1 MVTQWLAGQDITVD
15 RLNDNHPRS
24 IMYTGITANTA
35 TTTTTETTAI
45 TTSTFTMRNNRA
57 FRVTAKALIQSSVAA
72 DTMTIRIRRTNTSGA
87 TILDTQRIYAAV
99 ASANTLCYAQNIFT
113 NTTGSDITDVLV
125 LDYLRASGTGNVL
138 VAASAS
144 QVAYIEVED
153 IGVAA
158 DFPSATAIT

>member
-1 MVTQWLAGQDITVD
+1 MVTQWLGGQDVTVD
-15 RLNDNHPRS
+15 RLNDNHPRT

-35 TTTTTETTAI
+35 TTTTTEVTAI
-45 TTSTFTMRNNRA
+45 TTSSFTMRNNRA
-57 FRVTAKALIQSSVAA
+57 FRVTAKALINSSVGA
-72 DTMTIRIRRTNTSGA
+72 DSSTIRIRRTDTTGA
-87 TILDTQRIYAAV
+87 TLLDTQRIYNTI
-99 ASANTLCYAQNIFT
+99 ASANSLCYAQNIFT

-125 LDYLRASGTGNVL
+125 LDYFRASGTGNVL
-138 VAASAS
+138 IAASAS